1 METASNSKERINHP
15 RFIIELPFEYQGMNG
30 SCLRGATLTIAKDGG
45 FLVETVKDLPVGTEL
60 SISVLFPKGYELAN
74 FKVMAKTVW
83 RRSCWKRD
91 WRGNRYQER
100 YQYGLEFIRISDT
113 DLWKLNYILGGPF
126 QSAET
131 FFEPM
136 L

>member
-1 METASNSKERINHP
+1 MEVILDGKERITHP
-15 RFIIELPFEYQGMNG
+15 RFIIELPLEYQGLNR
-30 SCLRGATLTIAKDGG
+30 SCLRGATLTIATDGRL
-45 FLVETVKDLPVGTEL
+45 LVEAVKDLPVGTEL
-60 SISVLFPKGYELAN
+60 SISVLFPKGFELAN

-83 RRSCWKRD
+83 KRPCRKGDWK
-91 WRGNRYQER
+91 GNKQWEG
-100 YQYGLEFIRISDT
+100 YQYGLEFIQISDT

>member
-1 METASNSKERINHP
+1 MERASNGKERLNHP

-30 SCLRGATLTIAKDGG
+30 SCLRGAILTIAKDGG
-45 FLVETVKDLPVGTEL
+45 FFVETIKDLPVGTEL

-91 WRGNRYQER
+91 WRGNRCQEG
-100 YQYGLEFIRISDT
+100 YQYGLEFIQISDT
-113 DLWKLNYILGGPF
+113 DLWKLNYILGGQF

-131 FFEPM
+131 FFEPI